1 MRAGDPAEGTG
12 DEERALQIGRILVEN
27 ALVHTPPGTAIRVG
41 TGRQDGSAVL
51 TVEDE
56 GPGIP
61 AEHAGQVFDRFYRI
75 EGSVASGSGLGLA
88 IARELAELMG
98 GSVELDVSNGRTRFS
113 LVLPAAQSGARPFS
127 RENERVE
134 EPSLQ

>member
-1 MRAGDPAEGTG
+1 VRL
-12 DEERALQIGRILVEN
+12 R
-27 ALVHTPPGTAIRVG
+27 TA
-41 TGRQDGSAVL
+41 RQNGSVLL

-61 AEHAGQVFDRFYRI
+61 PEQASQVFERFYRI
-75 EGSVASGSGLGLA
+75 DGSKASGSGLGLA

-98 GSVELDVSNGRTRFS
+98 GSVELRPTAGRTIFA
-113 LVLPAAQSGARPFS
+113 LLLPTAMSKRDIS
-127 RENERVE
+127 WENEAME